1 VIRNPINTESPNRD
15 VQHIAEL
22 CRDILNEDWTYG
34 PKETKL
40 RLIVALA
47 ERLAD

>member
-1 VIRNPINTESPNRD
+1 MIRNPVTTDSPNRD

-22 CRDILNEDWTYG
+22 CRDILNEDWHFG
-34 PKETKL
+34 PLPDKL